1 MASKSKR
8 LEAAKAKLATVV
20 ADPEREDAAA
30 AVVEV
35 EVVDPEFNKVDT
47 VPFPVVIIEDNTV
60 MPTDDEMNGIV
71 DEAAPLIDNTDDIEV
86 VTELQPS
93 EAEAAAAMLAAEPTP
108 VVAPAP
114 VAAPPVVQAAVPDVV
129 IGRRHRYDTSHHIV
143 VLAERNPKKL
153 GTAGYDRFAVY
164 HTGMTVK
171 QYMEHKAV
179 GKFAAADLRWDL
191 DRKFI
196 KVVSA
201 TEINQ
206 YMSIELP
213 MAAE

>member
-1 MASKSKR
+1 MASKNKR
-8 LEAAKAKLATVV
+8 LEAAKAKLATIV
-20 ADPEREDAAA
+20 PEREDVDV
-30 AVVEV
+30 AVVE
-35 EVVDPEFNKVDT
+35 
-47 VPFPVVIIEDNTV
+47 
-60 MPTDDEMNGIV
+60 TDDV
-71 DEAAPLIDNTDDIEV
+71 AVA
-86 VTELQPS
+86 
-93 EAEAAAAMLAAEPTP
+93 EAETETTILPEEPTP
-108 VVAPAP
+108 V
-114 VAAPPVVQAAVPDVV
+114 APPVSQEAVV
-129 IGRRHRYDTSHHIV
+129 IRKHRYDPSHLIV
-143 VLAERNPKKL
+143 VLADKNPKKL
-153 GTAGYDRFAVY
+153 GSAGRDRFAVY

>member
-1 MASKSKR
+1 MASKNKR
-8 LEAAKAKLATVV
+8 LEAAKAKLATIV
-20 ADPEREDAAA
+20 PEREDVDVV
-30 AVVEV
+30 VVE
-35 EVVDPEFNKVDT
+35 
-47 VPFPVVIIEDNTV
+47 
-60 MPTDDEMNGIV
+60 TDDVAVAE
-71 DEAAPLIDNTDDIEV
+71 
-86 VTELQPS
+86 TETTILP
-93 EAEAAAAMLAAEPTP
+93 EEPTP
-108 VVAPAP
+108 V
-114 VAAPPVVQAAVPDVV
+114 APPVSQEDVV
-129 IGRRHRYDTSHHIV
+129 IRKHRYDPSHLIV
-143 VLAERNPKKL
+143 VLADKNPKKL
-153 GTAGYDRFAVY
+153 GSAGRDRFAVY